1 MGTPFSARGP
11 MNEARI
17 LTSEKE
23 NGPSS
28 LRHAQRVFG
37 LCSSGTLSAAQTI
50 ESSSSVRVT
59 ELKRPFR
66 AQSGSSALAGNRQTT
81 NFPGTHENL
90 KARPV
95 ISPDSIG
102 WQEAKIWRQS
112 RQTSSGNQ
120 ASFPPEEMKPRTNY
134 VPTRASARR

>member
-17 LTSEKE
+17 PTSEKE

-28 LRHAQRVFG
+28 LRHTQGVFG
-37 LCSSGTLSAAQTI
+37 LCSSGTLSAAQTM

-59 ELKRPFR
+59 ELKRPLH
-66 AQSGSSALAGNRQTT
+66 AQSGSGAMARNRQPA

-90 KARPV
+90 KARAV
-95 ISPDSIG
+95 MSLDFIG
-102 WQEAKIWRQS
+102 RQEARIWPRP

-120 ASFPPEEMKPRTNY
+120 ASFPLEEMKPRTNY
-134 VPTRASARR
+134 APARVSARR